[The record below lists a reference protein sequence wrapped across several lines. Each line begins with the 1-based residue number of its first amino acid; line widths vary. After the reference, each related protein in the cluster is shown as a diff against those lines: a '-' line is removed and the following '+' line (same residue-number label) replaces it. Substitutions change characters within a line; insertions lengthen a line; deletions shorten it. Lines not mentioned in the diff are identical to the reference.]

1 MGGLQS
7 PRPAL
12 GKGTL
17 PWKRNRV
24 RIYWP
29 CSDFAFHHDPW
40 CPLSRVR
47 STLQSL
53 YCSGREP
60 KPLPAIPLVRRRSRR
75 SHVPSSGPYRR
86 TQLTSFL
93 GLGGVSPAHRVL
105 PPALPVRPL
114 TRVKQLPAFM
124 APSSVLFRVMAARC
138 PGCRPGGSIAFSSA
152 CLGPVGERLPVG
164 LLDYLWLC
172 RLSYLYS

>member
-1 MGGLQS
+1 MVRIAEPVTS
-7 PRPAL
+7 PGERYA
-12 GKGTL
+12 TL
-17 PWKRNRV
+17 EKEPRA

-29 CSDFAFHHDPW
+29 CSDFAFHHDPG
-40 CPLSRVR
+40 CPFSKVR

-53 YCSGREP
+53 YCSGRES

-75 SHVPSSGPYRR
+75 THVSSSGHCRP
-86 TQLTSFL
+86 TQLTSLL
-93 GLGGVSPAHRVL
+93 GLGGVSSAHRGL
-105 PPALPVRPL
+105 PPSPL

-124 APSSVLFRVMAARC
+124 APSSVLFRVVAARC
-138 PGCRPGGSIAFSSA
+138 PGCSPGESVSSSPA

-164 LLDYLWLC
+164 LLESLWLC